1 MIPKDILEIA
11 QREGKD
17 FRKDKSHPNWIIS
30 GHHNKIDDSIK
41 HEIERK
47 GYMITEDHDFS
58 YGYSQYRYQ
67 FIPNNCN

>member
-1 MIPKDILEIA
+1 MIPQDILQIA
-11 QREGKD
+11 KREGKD
-17 FRKDKSHPNWIIS
+17 FRKDKNNPNWIIS
-30 GHHNKIDDSIK
+30 GCYGKIPVRIQL
-41 HEIERK
+41 EIEEK